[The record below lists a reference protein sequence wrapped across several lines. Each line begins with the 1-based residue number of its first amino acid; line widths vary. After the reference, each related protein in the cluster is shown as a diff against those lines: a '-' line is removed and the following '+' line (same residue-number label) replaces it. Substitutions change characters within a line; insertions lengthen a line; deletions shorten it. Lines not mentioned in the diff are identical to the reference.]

1 MNTSDTPRR
10 PVPPRGV
17 HGLRG
22 RRDALAEDG
31 VLAAVLAVLAFVPAL
46 SKLGAQLGDLPGRPA
61 DALSVVLALA
71 QTLPLAARRRFP
83 AAVLAVIGA
92 AFAVD
97 QARGY
102 PTTFAS
108 LGLYLAL
115 YSAGAHQERLR
126 RIAAA
131 AASAGYAVLALVL
144 HHLGSPLEFGDYFA
158 FYLATAA
165 AWLAGGVMRRLREQQ
180 AERRRLAAEA
190 ATAAERAR
198 IARELHDV
206 VTHHVTAM
214 VVQADAA
221 QFLLV
226 SDPQR
231 ATAGLTSVSDTG
243 RRALTELRYLLGV
256 LEATGDKATAD
267 PARPDRAPAPAPGA
281 ITDLVEQARAAG
293 QPVELIEAGERRPRP
308 AAVELAAYRVVQ
320 EALTNAMKHAAGART
335 HVLVN
340 QHPRHIEVEVT
351 TGESANEGPAAS
363 ASGPRAPGLSAG
375 GRGLAGLRERVRVLD
390 GELEAGPRPD
400 GGFTVRASIPSGPD
414 QE

>member
-1 MNTSDTPRR
+1 MNTSATPRR

-17 HGLRG
+17 AGLRG
-22 RRDALAEDG
+22 RWDALAEDG
-31 VLAAVLAVLAFVPAL
+31 VLAAVLAVLAFAPAV
-46 SKLGAQLGDLPGRPA
+46 STIGTQIGDLHHRPA

-83 AAVLAVIGA
+83 AAVLAVIGT

-115 YSAGAHQERLR
+115 YSTGAHQERLR
-126 RIAAA
+126 HPVAAA
-131 AASAGYAVLALVL
+131 ATVGYAVLALVQ
-144 HHLGSPLEFGDYFA
+144 HYLGSPDGFGAYFTV
-158 FYLATAA
+158 YLFTAA
-165 AWLAGGVMRRLREQQ
+165 AWLAGSMMRRIREQES
-180 AERRRLAAEA
+180 ERRRLAAEA

-231 ATAGLTSVSDTG
+231 AATGLTSVSDTG
-243 RRALTELRYLLGV
+243 RRALTDLRYLLGV
-256 LEATGDKATAD
+256 LEATGDKATAGQ
-267 PARPDRAPAPAPGA
+267 ARPDRAPAPGA
-281 ITDLVEQARAAG
+281 IADLVEQARASG
-293 QPVELIEAGERRPRP
+293 QPVELIEAGERRLRP

-335 HVLVN
+335 NVQVN

-351 TGESANEGPAAS
+351 TGGSAKEGPAAS
-363 ASGPRAPGLSAG
+363 ASTTRAPKLPSG
-375 GRGLAGLRERVRVLD
+375 GRGLGGLRERVRLLD

-400 GGFTVRASIPSGPD
+400 GGFTVRASIPSRPD

>member
-1 MNTSDTPRR
+1 
-10 PVPPRGV
+10 
-17 HGLRG
+17 LRG

-46 SKLGAQLGDLPGRPA
+46 SKLGAQLGDLPARPA
-61 DALSVVLALA
+61 DALSVALALA
-71 QTLPLAARRRFP
+71 QTLPLAARRRSP

-126 RIAAA
+126 RTAAA

-144 HHLGSPLEFGDYFA
+144 HRLGSPLEFGDYSA

-231 ATAGLTSVSDTG
+231 ATAGLASISDTG

-267 PARPDRAPAPAPGA
+267 PARPDRAPAPGA

-293 QPVELIEAGERRPRP
+293 QPVELIELIEAGERRPRP
-308 AAVELAAYRVVQ
+308 AAVELAVYRVVQ
-320 EALTNAMKHAAGART
+320 EALTNAMRHAAGART

-340 QHPRHIEVEVT
+340 QHLRHIEVEVT
-351 TGESANEGPAAS
+351 TGESAKEGPAAS
-363 ASGPRAPGLSAG
+363 ASSPRAPGLPAG

>member
-1 MNTSDTPRR
+1 
-10 PVPPRGV
+10 VPPWGV
-17 HGLRG
+17 PGLRG
-22 RRDALAEDG
+22 RRVALAEDG
-31 VLAAVLAVLAFVPAL
+31 VLAAVLAVLAFAPAV
-46 SKLGAQLGDLPGRPA
+46 SQVGAQIGDLPRRPA

-83 AAVLAVIGA
+83 AAVLAVIGT

-102 PTTFAS
+102 PMTFAS

-115 YSAGAHQERLR
+115 YSAGAHQERSR
-126 RIAAA
+126 HAIVATATF
-131 AASAGYAVLALVL
+131 GYAVLALVL
-144 HHLGSPLEFGDYFA
+144 HYLGSPNGFGPYFTV
-158 FYLATAA
+158 YLFTAA
-165 AWLAGGVMRRLREQQ
+165 AWLAGSMMRRMRERE

-226 SDPQR
+226 SDAQR
-231 ATAGLTSVSDTG
+231 AATGLTSVSDTG

-256 LEATGDKATAD
+256 LEATGDKASAG
-267 PARPDRAPAPAPGA
+267 PACPDRAPAPGA
-281 ITDLVEQARAAG
+281 IADLVEQARASG
-293 QPVELIEAGERRPRP
+293 QPVEIIEVGERRPRP

-351 TGESANEGPAAS
+351 TEGSAKEVPAAS
-363 ASGPRAPGLSAG
+363 ASIPRAPEMPAG
-375 GRGLAGLRERVRVLD
+375 SRGLGGLRERVRLLD
-390 GELEAGPRPD
+390 GELEAGPRTD
-400 GGFTVRASIPSGPD
+400 GGFTVRASIPAGPD